1 MGRSYFR
8 RLDNALLHPRRCGPR
23 MEVSVNAMSRCF
35 DWAAARSFD
44 GSLLDGWMDVQDTRR
59 THTGKRDGE
68 LGHRGPFAT
77 VFNLFLCVRVE

>member
-1 MGRSYFR
+1 MRATYGSFGE
-8 RLDNALLHPRRCGPR
+8 HP
-23 MEVSVNAMSRCF
+23 MNAMSRCF

-44 GSLLDGWMDVQDTRR
+44 GSLLDGWMDVQDTRH

-77 VFNLFLCVRVE
+77 VFNLFLCARVE